1 MTAIH
6 SIRTELRYLVRE
18 LGLLDKNCFRSG
30 LSLTQAHLLTYLSK
44 NGVTS
49 FAELCLQLSMDKA
62 SLSRTLNVLAGK
74 NYVEPVTGV
83 KDKRQKSFQL
93 TTAGAQCLAAADA
106 SADNEFSFVQN
117 AMELQQAQ
125 EIINGL
131 RALRINTFR
140 RNAARHPQRIQI
152 EIMRSNYLPE
162 VTKLLME
169 TFSQEQNIPQALIL
183 LPAEL
188 KTKCWIVRS
197 GEYVLGTVA
206 CWQENNEWHWGRFAV
221 NPCYRGMGI
230 GRQLARVSLT
240 EMLEETDN
248 VIMEAR
254 DSTVRIISELGGKI
268 TGPTRD
274 FYGMPITPM
283 HLKKEDFEHVTEQR
297 KNTRLTGDCHEA
309 TLSPA
314 GHQGGSAVR
323 LARK

>member
-1 MTAIH
+1 MSAIH
-6 SIRTELRYLVRE
+6 TIRTELRYLVRE

-74 NYVEPVTGV
+74 NYVEPVAGV

-93 TTAGAQCLAAADA
+93 TAAGARSLATADDA
-106 SADNEFSFVQN
+106 ADNELSFIDN
-117 AMELQQAQ
+117 AMTLQEAQ

-152 EIMRSNYLPE
+152 EIMRGNYLPE
-162 VTKLLME
+162 VTKLLTE
-169 TFSQEQNIPQALIL
+169 TFAQEQNIP
-183 LPAEL
+183 AEL
-188 KTKCWIVRS
+188 ISLPPQLKSQCWIVRS
-197 GEYVLGTVA
+197 GEYVMGTVS
-206 CWQENNEWHWGRFAV
+206 CWYENNHWHWGRFAV

-230 GRQLARVSLT
+230 GKQLARVSLQ
-240 EMLEETDN
+240 EMLEQTDK
-248 VIMEAR
+248 VLLDAR
-254 DSTVRIISELGGKI
+254 DSTVKIISDLGGVI
-268 TGPTRD
+268 TGPTTD

-283 HLKKEDFEHVTEQR
+283 RLKKEDFQ
-297 KNTRLTGDCHEA
+297 NA
-309 TLSPA
+309 TA
-314 GHQGGSAVR
+314 
-323 LARK
+323 